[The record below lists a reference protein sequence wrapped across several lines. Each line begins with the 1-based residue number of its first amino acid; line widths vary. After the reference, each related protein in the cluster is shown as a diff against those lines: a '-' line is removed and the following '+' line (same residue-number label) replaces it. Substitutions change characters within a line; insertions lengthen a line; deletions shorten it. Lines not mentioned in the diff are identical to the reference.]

1 MNSSVSLNSFR
12 KLVPQLLR
20 LALPALVVLAAE
32 PLYVLFD
39 TALVGHLGAIPLAA
53 LSVGGTVLAVVS
65 SQLTFLS
72 YGTTARSARYH
83 GGGKKKPKTH
93 KKGDTK

>member
-72 YGTTARSARYH
+72 LSLIH
-83 GGGKKKPKTH
+83 I
-93 KKGDTK
+93 

>member
-53 LSVGGTVLAVVS
+53 LSVGGTVSVS
-65 SQLTFLS
+65 YTHLTLPTIFLV
-72 YGTTARSARYH
+72 
-83 GGGKKKPKTH
+83 
-93 KKGDTK
+93 